1 MDTIEYKK
9 ELQRQLKEQYG
20 IQKNI
25 SQALSLDHCEQLLNS
40 LQDKPGFIELVKSM
54 NEKLKMLGRS
64 NQKFGL
70 LRANAERRAR
80 AARKDPINAI
90 VANFNFPEEVKTA
103 CEQYLLYFTEFL
115 KDVGIEAVADIREED
130 GLVNFLVEPKDKHQA
145 LENIQELLG
154 IYLKL
159 PNSSVHNAYQVS
171 LTTEIS
177 VQRLTAQILHLQ
189 GQLSLASAIIESKDA
204 CIAQQR
210 QVIQGTAFT
219 PQILMDALEEDKEPL
234 LGGLLAVKE
243 LEVGGAITIN
253 LPQLLRLLKERFS
266 SR

>member
-1 MDTIEYKK
+1 MDTIESKR
-9 ELQRQLKEQYG
+9 ELQAQLKEQYG
-20 IQKNI
+20 IWKNI
-25 SQALSLDHCEQLLNS
+25 SQGLSLEDCEQLLSS
-40 LQDKPGFIELVKSM
+40 LQEKPGFIALVKSM
-54 NEKLKMLGRS
+54 NSKLQQLGENNRYL
-64 NQKFGL
+64 GIM
-70 LRANAERRAR
+70 RARAERR
-80 AARKDPINAI
+80 DPIDAI
-90 VANFNFPEEVKTA
+90 VANFNFPEEVKNA

-115 KDVGIEAVADIREED
+115 KDIGIEAIAEIREKS
-130 GLVNFLVEPKDKHQA
+130 GFVSFLVEPKDKSQA
-145 LENIQELLG
+145 LENIRELLD

-159 PNSSVHNAYQVS
+159 PNISVHNSYQTS
-171 LTTEIS
+171 LTTDIS

-204 CIAQQR
+204 CITQQR
-210 QVIQGTAFT
+210 QIIQGTTFT
-219 PQILMDALEEDKEPL
+219 PQVLTDALEEDKEPL